1 MYISE
6 KDIEFAKTTLS
17 DFVNGG
23 MSSPKT
29 VAAQMSLDHRYLQ
42 SEMFKICLEYIKIL
56 AMNYQNGRFDG
67 RNEWT
72 CSLANDIVASTP
84 NISDLTEYDWEEY
97 QDRLSSIYYKS

>member
-29 VAAQMSLDHRYLQ
+29 VVTGYRQTVIGKNTVVVTA
-42 SEMFKICLEYIKIL
+42 SEITLCLTY
-56 AMNYQNGRFDG
+56 FS
-67 RNEWT
+67 EW
-72 CSLANDIVASTP
+72 L
-84 NISDLTEYDWEEY
+84 LMW
-97 QDRLSSIYYKS
+97 

>member
-29 VAAQMSLDHRYLQ
+29 VAAQMSLDHHYLQ
-42 SEMFKICLEYIKIL
+42 NEMFKICLEYIKVL
-56 AMNYQNGRFDG
+56 AMNYQHGRFDP
-67 RNEWT
+67 RNEWA
-72 CSLANDIVASTP
+72 CSQANDIVCCTSTIP
-84 NISDLTEYDWEEY
+84 DLTEIDWEEY
-97 QDRLSSIYYKS
+97 QERLNSIYYK